1 MCSLCLQC
9 HTLPCHTE
17 DADGS
22 ATQSSSMSWIT
33 PRFRSLPATHLGS
46 WTPIPPEITRLAM
59 TSMPGTG
66 ASTTVKQWTA
76 ITLAYK
82 LWDAGSKRRRCLE
95 QPNSLSVYW
104 VSSEGQSQ
112 DRTIESYALVNI
124 SRQISLFMS
133 SSDKAI
139 VDHRSCQV
147 SSSKSWG
154 MCHYIAYA
162 VSPYHAR
169 KSSTK
174 QLLLR
179 PHGPLSSSSDQSTDV
194 SVVQSSKWAHW
205 TRQPTESR
213 FTFPVLELP
222 TSEMVT

>member
-1 MCSLCLQC
+1 MCSWCRPC
-9 HTLPCHTE
+9 RTLRCHTE
-17 DADGS
+17 DADGLV
-22 ATQSSSMSWIT
+22 TRSSSMSWIT
-33 PRFRSLPATHLGS
+33 PRSRSPPVKHRRI
-46 WTPIPPEITRLAM
+46 WTPIPPATIRLEM
-59 TSMPGTG
+59 TPMPGTG
-66 ASTTVKQWTA
+66 ASMIVKRWMA
-76 ITLAYK
+76 IMLAYK
-82 LWDAGSKRRRCLE
+82 LLGAGSKRRRCWE
-95 QPNSLSVYW
+95 RPNSLSVYW

-112 DRTIESYALVNI
+112 DRTIESYALVHI

-162 VSPYHAR
+162 ESPYHAR

-179 PHGPLSSSSDQSTDV
+179 PHGPLSSSSDQSTNV

-205 TRQPTESR
+205 TRRPTESH